1 MSKKNEVAVR
11 RGRPA
16 MFIATAEVAIAKLV
30 GKLGATGTQK
40 HLAEIGIRNGTPKN
54 EPVEVSIPTLCN
66 IAHRHGVE
74 LTRGRPVGSGKAEV
88 VAEVKPAKKAK
99 KGKKAVAG
107 KKRGRPAGS
116 KNKVVAEVPEVVAQ
130 AAPEAQTE
138 AAVA

>member
-1 MSKKNEVAVR
+1 MSKKTVVAVR

-16 MFIATAEVAIAKLV
+16 MFNATAEAAICKLI

-40 HLAEIGIRNGTPKN
+40 HLAEVGIRNGTTNN

-66 IAHRHGVE
+66 IAHRHGVT

-88 VAEVKPAKKAK
+88 VAEKPAKSKKIKAK
-99 KGKKAVAG
+99 AG

-116 KNKVVAEVPEVVAQ
+116 KNKEIAEVAEVV
-130 AAPEAQTE
+130 
-138 AAVA
+138 AVAAQEAVPAVA